1 MRDPEFVM
9 YFSIESMQYANE
21 EFTNIAEE
29 LPVSIELDVFNDET
43 LRRALQAIADFLDCN
58 SLQCQSVLDAS
69 GKERNNNHSP
79 PSGVNLP
86 SPPHIWRG
94 YLPSLRLEDE
104 FHPWPTG

>member
-69 GKERNNNHSP
+69 GRRGTIIILLLQVSTSHHH
-79 PSGVNLP
+79 
-86 SPPHIWRG
+86 HIYG
-94 YLPSLRLEDE
+94 GDTSLRCD
-104 FHPWPTG
+104 